1 MRKLTLALA
10 AAAMLA
16 AAPSA
21 HAATYTVTGGKL
33 EWTMPNFWAS
43 GNPDRTWFGYLTG
56 PVGGGTFEAVAPDDA
71 HRTRTAPRSR
81 PRSTARRRARSPT
94 STRSPSR
101 SPPARPTPTT
111 AWATIEIGGSA
122 KFVTHGIPV
131 TFVAPLV
138 KLDGLT
144 GTISASG
151 TAATRWASRS
161 RYDRSTPQFTLDLAK
176 AEVKLRADGSRVI
189 SGIVP
194 AGTAT
199 NAMFPGATPP
209 FFGTFTLTLNLAYPE
224 PGTGPKGDTGEP
236 GPSVLGSPG
245 AQGPQGPAG
254 PRGPAGPK
262 GTSAKISTFTL
273 KKAPFAGT
281 AKRTVKLLQR
291 KTGKVL
297 ATGTLQRRKLRL
309 SHLETTKLK
318 GSYVLRLTNGKRR
331 ATVTLK

>member
-1 MRKLTLALA
+1 MRTLTLALA

-56 PVGGGTFEAVAPDDA
+56 PVGGGTFEAVAPTTLTDRNGA
-71 HRTRTAPRSR
+71 AVTTPVTNAAPRTLDDVYTLTF
-81 PRSTARRRARSPT
+81 PVTAGSTYT
-94 STRSPSR
+94 DTGVGE
-101 SPPARPTPTT
+101 
-111 AWATIEIGGSA
+111 IEIGGSA
-122 KFVTHGIPV
+122 KFVTHGIPI

-151 TAATRWASRS
+151 TAANQMGQPFT
-161 RYDRSTPQFTLDLAK
+161 YDRTTPQFSLDLAK

-199 NAMFPGATPP
+199 TAMFPGATPP
-209 FFGTFTLTLNLAYPE
+209 FFGTFTLTLNLTYPE
-224 PGTGPKGDTGEP
+224 PGTGPKGDTGAP

-273 KKAPFAGT
+273 KQAPFAGA
-281 AKRTVKLLQR
+281 AKRPVKLLQR
-291 KTGKVL
+291 RTGKVL

-318 GSYVLRLTNGKRR
+318 GAYVLRLTNGKRR
-331 ATVTLK
+331 ATITLK